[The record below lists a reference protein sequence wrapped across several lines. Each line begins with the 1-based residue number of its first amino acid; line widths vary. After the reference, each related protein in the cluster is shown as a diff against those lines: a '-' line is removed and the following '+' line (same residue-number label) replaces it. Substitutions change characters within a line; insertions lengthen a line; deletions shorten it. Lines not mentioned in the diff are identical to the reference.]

1 MLFKQLFTSIAFTR
15 LASFLKEN
23 LPPAVTFYLVRN
35 MKAHHDLQSAPQI
48 TCNRRLEG
56 FFQFCGGMLSFP
68 GNPQLSSQKNR
79 ICHSCPIE
87 RGLKLLSTSNMGWE
101 YTLCCLNFSK
111 AQCLSANTGICRE
124 ISHLSFSPWHKWEGK
139 WLKVTSAT

>member
-1 MLFKQLFTSIAFTR
+1 MANLLNHQHLITKLSTEQLVAVVAEMKWLGLGDLPRLNMFMLFKQLFTSIAFTR
-15 LASFLKEN
+15 LASFLREN

-56 FFQFCGGMLSFP
+56 FFQFGGGMLSFP

-87 RGLKLLSTSNMGWE
+87 RGLKLLSTSN
-101 YTLCCLNFSK
+101 
-111 AQCLSANTGICRE
+111 TG
-124 ISHLSFSPWHKWEGK
+124 
-139 WLKVTSAT
+139 